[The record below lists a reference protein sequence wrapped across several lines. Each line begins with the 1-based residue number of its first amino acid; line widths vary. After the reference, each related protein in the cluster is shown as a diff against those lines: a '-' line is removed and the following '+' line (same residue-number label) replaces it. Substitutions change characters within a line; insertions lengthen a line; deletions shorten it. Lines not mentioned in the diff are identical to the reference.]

1 MITPS
6 LKAYNMKLKESRM
19 DSPLTLRSDE
29 IIIKK
34 ERFNEL
40 CMMESREVLTN
51 QKLKVM
57 EHYFESLT
65 IEQLKSLLPSIYS
78 IAINERI
85 TELQCK
91 ESTK

>member
-40 CMMESREVLTN
+40 CMMESREVLIK

-85 TELQCK
+85 AFLEAK
-91 ESTK
+91 GRNK